1 MKRKY
6 VKTLIVVAA
15 LLILSLVTSASYAF
29 YVAYVHGN
37 ENANNTVI
45 TTGDMQ
51 LFFQDGGVI
60 TLDNA
65 YPTKSVE
72 KYFGIVNAG
81 DLPATYD
88 LYLSEIINN
97 FADKNDLVYTIESVT
112 LDPEFQFLPSEQ
124 GCDVT
129 TQTVV
134 PSQVGDSSRIVS
146 SCPIGVGKQHAYK
159 ITFTFKD
166 DGTNQDDNK
175 GKGFRA
181 KISVNEYKEAEQ
193 IALLEAGPSFN
204 NHIKSLAGTLPG
216 SDPLTD
222 FTNEY
227 HHPQWNNTPD
237 MESRGADALTA
248 TKDNNIKHFI
258 VSTTAPSASD
268 NAINVNSPIS
278 YYDIKAWYKNN
289 TIYLYTTADKIYLN
303 ENAAFTFSG
312 LQELIDL
319 DLTKFDSSRA
329 FDLSYLF
336 SEDYKIKSIDLS
348 LFDTTNAVDTSRMFY
363 EAKSLQSLDISS
375 FDTRN
380 VSNMRQMFKGLR
392 TAKTLNL
399 GDNFYTSKV
408 TNMYQLFQTLRGIET
423 LDLGSHFDVSN
434 VIDARDMFQVSGE
447 TSIFKTIYSTQDLI
461 FSSADSTSYIF
472 WGNPE
477 LKGGYGT
484 SYSLAK
490 SHGDYAVIDCG
501 TKRPGYLT
509 FNGTEEEYEQF
520 CSQFD

>member
-6 VKTLIVVAA
+6 IKTLIVVAA
-15 LLILSLVTSASYAF
+15 FLILALVTSASYAF

-45 TTGDMQ
+45 TTGNMQ
-51 LFFQDGGVI
+51 LIFQDGDTI

-72 KYFGIVNAG
+72 KYFGIGNVG

-112 LDPEFQFLPSEQ
+112 PTPEFQFLPSEQ
-124 GCDVT
+124 GCEVT

-134 PSQVGDSSRIVS
+134 PSQVGDGSKIVS
-146 SCPIGVGKQHAYK
+146 SCPIGVGKQHSYK

-175 GKGFRA
+175 GKRFSA

-204 NHIKSLAGTLPG
+204 NHIKALAGTLPG

-227 HHPQWNNTPD
+227 HHPQWNNTED

-248 TKDNNIKHFI
+248 TIDKNIKYLI

-268 NAINVNSPIS
+268 NAINVNSPLS
-278 YYDIKAWYKNN
+278 HYDIKAWYKNN

-312 LQELIDL
+312 LQELINL
-319 DLTKFDSSRA
+319 DLTKFDSSKA
-329 FDLSYLF
+329 FDLSYLV
-336 SEDYKIKSIDLS
+336 SQDIKLRSVNLS
-348 LFDTTNAVDTSRMFY
+348 SFDTTNATSMHRMFY
-363 EAKSLQSLDISS
+363 EDNQLGTLDISS
-375 FDTRN
+375 FNTINADD
-380 VSNMRQMFKGLR
+380 MRQMFKGLHNL
-392 TAKTLNL
+392 TSINL
-399 GDNFYTSKV
+399 GDNFYTAKV
-408 TNMYQLFQTLRGIET
+408 VDMYQMFMHFYTLRE
-423 LDLGSHFDVSN
+423 LDLGDHFVTDN
-434 VIDARDMFQVSGE
+434 VLNAHDIFQIGRSVNHTIKIYVKADLVFKPEADTDSMFWNTPIE
-447 TSIFKTIYSTQDLI
+447 
-461 FSSADSTSYIF
+461 
-472 WGNPE
+472 
-477 LKGGYGT
+477 GGYGT
-484 SYSLAK
+484 TLNSSIIK
-490 SHGDYAVIDCG
+490 EEYARIDCG

-509 FNGTEEEYEQF
+509 YRGTAEEYEQF

>member
-6 VKTLIVVAA
+6 IKTLIAVAA
-15 LLILSLVTSASYAF
+15 FLILALVTSASYAF

-37 ENANNTVI
+37 ENTNNTVI
-45 TTGDMQ
+45 TTGKMA
-51 LFFQDGGVI
+51 LEVEDGEQIYLANALPGSSTTKTFTVKNTG
-60 TLDNA
+60 TL
-65 YPTKSVE
+65 TS
-72 KYFGIVNAG
+72 
-81 DLPATYD
+81 TYD
-88 LYLSEIINN
+88 VYLSELLNT
-97 FADKNDLVYTIESVT
+97 FADKNDLVYTLTST
-112 LDPEFQFLPSEQ
+112 N
-124 GCDVT
+124 GCASSLK
-129 TQTVV
+129 VV
-134 PSQVGDSSRIVS
+134 PSQGYDGAKIVS
-146 SCPIGVGKQHAYK
+146 SCSIEPNASHNYTLT
-159 ITFTFKD
+159 ITFND

-175 GKGFRA
+175 GKGFSA
-181 KISVNEYKEAEQ
+181 KISVNEYKDAEQ

-204 NHIKSLAGTLPG
+204 NHIKTLAGTLPG

-227 HHPQWNNTPD
+227 HHPQWDNTVD
-237 MESRGADALTA
+237 IESRGADALTV
-248 TKDNNIKHFI
+248 TKDKNIKYLI

-268 NAINVNSPIS
+268 NAINVNSPLS
-278 YYDIKAWYKNN
+278 HYDIKAWYKNN

-319 DLTKFDSSRA
+319 DLTKFDSSKA

-336 SEDYKIKSIDLS
+336 SEDYKIRSIDLS

-363 EAKSLQSLDISS
+363 EVKSLQSLDISS

-380 VSNMRQMFKGLR
+380 VNNMRQMFKGLR
-392 TAKTLNL
+392 AAKTINL

-408 TNMYQLFQTLRGIET
+408 TNMYQLFQALHGIQT

-434 VIDARDMFQVSGE
+434 VIDARDIFQLSSGN
-447 TSIFKTIYSTQDLI
+447 SALKTIYSTQDLV

-472 WGNPE
+472 WGDTG
-477 LKGGYGT
+477 LKGGYET
-484 SYSLAK
+484 VYELSK

-501 TKRPGYLT
+501 TKRPGFLT
-509 FNGTEEEYEQF
+509 YRGTAEEYEQF

>member
-6 VKTLIVVAA
+6 IKTLIAVAA
-15 LLILSLVTSASYAF
+15 FLILALVTSASYAF

-45 TTGDMQ
+45 TTGNMQ
-51 LFFQDGGVI
+51 LFFQDGDSI

-72 KYFGIVNAG
+72 KYFGIGNVG

-97 FADKNDLVYTIESVT
+97 FADKKDLVYTIESVT
-112 LDPEFQFLPSEQ
+112 LDSEYQFLPSEQ
-124 GCDVT
+124 GCEVT

-146 SCPIGVGKQHAYK
+146 SCPIGVGKQHSYK

-175 GKGFRA
+175 GKGFSA

-204 NHIKSLAGTLPG
+204 NHIKTLAGTLPG

-227 HHPQWNNTPD
+227 HHPQWDNTED
-237 MESRGADALTA
+237 IESRGADALTV
-248 TKDNNIKHFI
+248 TKDKNIKYLI

-268 NAINVNSPIS
+268 NAINVNSPLS
-278 YYDIKAWYKNN
+278 HYDIKAWYKNN

-312 LQELIDL
+312 LQELINL
-319 DLTKFDSSRA
+319 DITKFDSSKA
-329 FDLSYLF
+329 SDISYLF
-336 SEDYKIKSIDLS
+336 SEDYKISSIDLS

-363 EAKSLQSLDISS
+363 EVKSLQSLDISS

-380 VSNMRQMFKGLR
+380 VNNMRQMFKGLR
-392 TAKTLNL
+392 VAKTLNL

-408 TNMYQLFQTLRGIET
+408 TNMYQLFQALQGIKT

-434 VIDARDMFQVSGE
+434 VIDARDMFQLSSGN
-447 TSIFKTIYSTQDLI
+447 SALKTIYSTQDLV
-461 FSSADSTSYIF
+461 FSSTDSTSYIF
-472 WGNPE
+472 WGDTG
-477 LKGGYGT
+477 LKGGYET
-484 SYSLAK
+484 VYDLAK

-501 TKRPGYLT
+501 TKRPGFLT
-509 FNGTEEEYEQF
+509 YRGTQEEYEQF

>member
-6 VKTLIVVAA
+6 IKILIVVAA
-15 LLILSLVTSASYAF
+15 FLILALVTTASYAF

-72 KYFGIVNAG
+72 KYFGIGNIG

-112 LDPEFQFLPSEQ
+112 PDPEFQFLPSEQ
-124 GCDVT
+124 GCEVI

-134 PSQVGDSSRIVS
+134 PSQVGDESKIIS
-146 SCPIGVGKQHAYK
+146 SCPIGVGKQHSYK
-159 ITFTFKD
+159 MTFTFKD

-181 KISVNEYKEAEQ
+181 KIGVNEYKETEQ
-193 IALLEAGPSFN
+193 IALLEAGPLFN
-204 NHIKSLAGTLPG
+204 NHIKTLAGTLPG

-227 HHPQWNNTPD
+227 RHPQWDNTEE

-248 TKDNNIKHFI
+248 TKDKNIKYLI

-268 NAINVNSPIS
+268 NAINVNSPLS
-278 YYDIKAWYKNN
+278 HYDIKAWYKNN
-289 TIYLYTTADKIYLN
+289 TIYLYTIADKIYLN

-319 DLTKFDSSRA
+319 DLTKFDSSKS
-329 FDLSYLF
+329 FDLSYLV
-336 SEDYKIKSIDLS
+336 SQDIKLRSVNVS
-348 LFDTTNAVDTSRMFY
+348 SFDTTNVVDMSRMFY
-363 EAKSLQSLDISS
+363 EDDQLRTLDISS
-375 FDTRN
+375 FNTIN
-380 VSNMRQMFKGLR
+380 VNNMRQMFKGLHYL
-392 TAKTLNL
+392 TSINL
-399 GDNFYTSKV
+399 GDNFYTDKV
-408 TNMYQLFQTLRGIET
+408 IDMYQMFMHFYTLRE
-423 LDLGSHFDVSN
+423 LDLGDHFVTDN
-434 VIDARDMFQVSGE
+434 VLNAHDMFQVGRSTNHSIKIYVKADLVFKPE
-447 TSIFKTIYSTQDLI
+447 ADTESIFWNTQI
-461 FSSADSTSYIF
+461 
-472 WGNPE
+472 E
-477 LKGGYGT
+477 GGYGT
-484 SYSLAK
+484 TYNTSIYRK
-490 SHGDYAVIDCG
+490 EYARIDCG

-509 FNGTEEEYEQF
+509 YRGTAEEYEQF